1 MQRVKGLTDLG
12 VLLDKRLELTQPLL
26 QATAEL
32 AQNVSHVALLLA
44 GVLPPQRNDSR
55 YTHRVLA
62 PRRSTRQRAQGG
74 FSVRLSELA
83 DAARAEA
90 VVCRKA
96 DGAGFEWPPHKS
108 AGQQPYELQPGTARR
123 GPEGLWQRFD
133 AAVAELNRAGAGTNL
148 LEVARAHELLADV
161 AGELAAE
168 IERQDLARG
177 VLSALRTSLR

>member
-1 MQRVKGLTDLG
+1 MIGRDERRGDEIQQEFAEAQERW
-12 VLLDKRLELTQPLL
+12 R
-26 QATAEL
+26 QAIHAHRM
-32 AQNVSHVALLLA
+32 A
-44 GVLPPQRNDSR
+44 PPD
-55 YTHRVLA
+55 
-62 PRRSTRQRAQGG
+62 GG

-148 LEVARAHELLADV
+148 LEVALAHELLADV

-168 IERQDLARG
+168 IERQDLASG
-177 VLSALRTSLR
+177 VLGAGRRPRRSA